1 MLTTPLMFIPSPH
14 SVQSLRRFAS
24 YEAHCPSTA
33 SCSICK
39 TTRRYLTLKYANM
52 ELHSNI
58 PADLLGL
65 ASAFCLECSNVNIVI
80 ILQLC
85 DQASHPLNRPSA
97 GQLTFFVLT
106 KMAQLAVAEY
116 PWPAASNMSPYGH
129 FGCFISIIVPYNT
142 ERCSHSV
149 EAFLSP

>member
-1 MLTTPLMFIPSPH
+1 MESGVNFWQKLQGE
-14 SVQSLRRFAS
+14 V
-24 YEAHCPSTA
+24 
-33 SCSICK
+33 
-39 TTRRYLTLKYANM
+39 

-97 GQLTFFVLT
+97 GQLTFFILT

-129 FGCFISIIVPYNT
+129 SGCFISIIIPYNT
-142 ERCSHSV
+142 ERCSPSV
-149 EAFLSP
+149 QGVPVAVIVLQL